1 MYDLAMETSFPSIQY
16 GFLTHDFPL
25 HDHPQWEIHLF
36 TGGRGALVQDGQ
48 TWPVGTG
55 SLTLSPPRRAHELKV
70 EGTLAFFFLQFDAEK
85 EVAGVLR
92 RLVEGQN
99 LRGPLRV
106 DQASLDEAGR
116 LKAKLD
122 SASPDRV
129 ASGLHGFRAWLYD
142 LAVGRP
148 ETVPDEIDRTL
159 VWLRQNLDRPL
170 GLDHLAAIA
179 GLDRFALC
187 RRFKART
194 GLSPLAYVHRSK
206 VEAAGFL
213 LSGTELPLAEVAHRL
228 GFCDEFH
235 FGKVFK
241 KWRGVSPGR
250 WRRGSPSFSGTP
262 G

>member
-1 MYDLAMETSFPSIQY
+1 MESRFPSIQH
-16 GFLTHDFPL
+16 GFLTQEFPR
-25 HDHPQWEIHLF
+25 HDHQQWEIHLF
-36 TGGRGALVQDGQ
+36 TGGRGSVVQGDSV
-48 TWPVGTG
+48 WPVSTG
-55 SLTLSPPRRAHELKV
+55 SLTITPPHTVHELTV
-70 EGTLAFFFLQFDAEK
+70 DGLLTFFYLQFDADR

-92 RLVEGQN
+92 RLADRQKDQ
-99 LRGPLRV
+99 GPLRV
-106 DQASLDEAGR
+106 DQAAVTEAGR
-116 LKAKLD
+116 LKVRLD

-148 ETVPDEIDRTL
+148 ESDPDGIDRAL

-170 GLDHLAAIA
+170 TLDDLAQVA

-213 LSGTELPLAEVAHRL
+213 LEGTDLPLTEVALRL
-228 GFCDEFH
+228 GYCDEFH

-241 KWRGVSPGR
+241 KWRGVPPGR
-250 WRRGSPSFSGTP
+250 WRRGQLA
-262 G
+262 